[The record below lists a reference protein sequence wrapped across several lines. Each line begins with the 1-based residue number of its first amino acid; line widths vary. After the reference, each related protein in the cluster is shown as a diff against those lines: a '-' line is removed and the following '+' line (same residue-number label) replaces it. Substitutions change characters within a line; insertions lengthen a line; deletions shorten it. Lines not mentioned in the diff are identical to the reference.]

1 MIISFSSG
9 VIDSVSC
16 QPYEPRN
23 DSLDFPVGL
32 TQHILYS
39 QLSDMKLQLFDTSH
53 HITTF
58 RLSASVLQSVPLS
71 STSRFQMSSER
82 GSARAFVELKV
93 VRSQSVSSCSQSS
106 QRFAN
111 GEVQD
116 VRSVLGEAPVFVEES
131 SLILPHSPLCLSEE
145 AGFLSVAKGQTR
157 LLQIPSSAVE
167 SVLCADAD
175 KGEKDEGMGRVTL
188 VFDYRCAYLQKLV
201 FLVAKDAP
209 LYQKLLLFPPKPAR
223 KTLRYRRRIDSDWIE
238 LASGDTRTF
247 LNTNSGHFVDVIP
260 AVTEI
265 KVAVGRT

>member
-1 MIISFSSG
+1 MITSFSSG

-58 RLSASVLQSVPLS
+58 RLSASVLQSGPLA

-82 GSARAFVELKV
+82 GGARAFVELKV

-106 QRFAN
+106 QRFVN

-131 SLILPHSPLCLSEE
+131 SLILPHSPLCLGEE
-145 AGFLSVAKGQTR
+145 DGLFTVAKGQTR
-157 LLQIPSSAVE
+157 LLQIPSAAVE
-167 SVLCADAD
+167 SVVCAEAD
-175 KGEKDEGMGRVTL
+175 KGEDEGLSRVTL
-188 VFDYRCAYLQKLV
+188 FFDYRSAYLQKLV
-201 FLVAKDAP
+201 FLVSKDSS
-209 LYQKLLLFPPKPAR
+209 LYQKLLVFSPKPS
-223 KTLRYRRRIDSDWIE
+223 KLTLRYRRRIDNDWVE
-238 LASGDTRTF
+238 LASGDSRTF

-265 KVAVGRT
+265 KVALDRV